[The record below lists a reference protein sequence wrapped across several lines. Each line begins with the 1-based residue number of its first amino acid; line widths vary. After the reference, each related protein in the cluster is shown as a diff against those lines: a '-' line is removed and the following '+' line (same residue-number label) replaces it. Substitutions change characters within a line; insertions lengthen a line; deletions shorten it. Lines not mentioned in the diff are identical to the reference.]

1 MTFIQNGKIHN
12 LHNFEFVKLES
23 LNFDLKS
30 VTTESGRLYQTPSG
44 EMYPSVTTV
53 LSSYNKKA
61 IFEWRQRVGE
71 EEANRISRKASGRGT
86 KLHSV
91 CEKYLLNEMTD
102 MKYQMMMPDTKELFL
117 QLKPHIDENVTKVY
131 GIEQSLYSDA
141 LKIAGRCDC
150 IALWND
156 TLSIIDYKT
165 ASKEKDE
172 NQILNYFMQC
182 TAYAEMFE
190 ERTGMPVEQVVVAI
204 AVQDTSQPQIFVREK
219 HKYKDALMKYIIN
232 LKG

>member
-1 MTFIQNGKIHN
+1 MR
-12 LHNFEFVKLES
+12 NFEFVKLES

-30 VTTESGRLYQTPSG
+30 VTTENGRLYQTPSG

-131 GIEQSLYSDA
+131 GIEQSLYSDR

-150 IALWND
+150 IAEWNGE
-156 TLSIIDYKT
+156 LSIVDYKT
-165 ASKEKDE
+165 SSWQKDE
-172 NQILNYFMQC
+172 DKILNYFMQC

-190 ERTGMPVEQVVVAI
+190 ERTGMPVNQIVVAV
-204 AVQDTSQPQIFVREK
+204 AVEETQQAQIFVREK
-219 HKYKDALMKYIIN
+219 DKYIQSLMQFIAV
-232 LKG
+232 

>member
-1 MTFIQNGKIHN
+1 MR
-12 LHNFEFVKLES
+12 NFEFVKLES

-30 VTTESGRLYQTPSG
+30 VTTENGRLYQTPSG

-204 AVQDTSQPQIFVREK
+204 AVQDSSQPQIFVREK
-219 HKYKDALMKYIIN
+219 HKYKDALMKYIAV
-232 LKG
+232 

>member
-1 MTFIQNGKIHN
+1 MKFIQNGKIHN
-12 LHNFEFVKLES
+12 LRNFEFVKLES

-30 VTTESGRLYQTPSG
+30 VTTENGRLYQTPSG

-91 CEKYLLNEMTD
+91 CENYLLNEMTD
-102 MKYQMMMPDTKELFL
+102 MKYQMMMPDIKELFL
-117 QLKPHIDENVTKVY
+117 QLKPHIDENITKVY

-156 TLSIIDYKT
+156 TLSIVDYKT

-204 AVQDTSQPQIFVREK
+204 AVQDSAQPQIFVREK
-219 HKYKDALMKYIIN
+219 HIYKDVLMKYII
-232 LKG
+232 KG

>member
-1 MTFIQNGKIHN
+1 MR
-12 LHNFEFVKLES
+12 NFEFVKLES

-30 VTTESGRLYQTPSG
+30 VTTENGRLYQTPSG

-117 QLKPHIDENVTKVY
+117 QLKPYIDENVTKVY

-182 TAYAEMFE
+182 TAYSEMFE

-204 AVQDTSQPQIFVREK
+204 AVQDSSQPQIFVREK
-219 HKYKDALMKYIIN
+219 HKYKDALMKYIAV
-232 LKG
+232 